1 MHAIVGQP
9 GSLYLTGILHCR
21 IELTYLVRKAF
32 LGTFVLLL
40 MVTKSFRNLA
50 YKGTYWMAFRNGM
63 LICTC
68 LNTSKMSSNF
78 EPFLGAVSLS
88 GNGALGTNF
97 WGLPLAIGTT
107 VSGPR
112 SLSGF

>member
-1 MHAIVGQP
+1 
-9 GSLYLTGILHCR
+9 
-21 IELTYLVRKAF
+21 
-32 LGTFVLLL
+32 
-40 MVTKSFRNLA
+40 
-50 YKGTYWMAFRNGM
+50 